1 MKTKL
6 TLTIEKKVIDRA
18 KRYSQK
24 KGRSLSDI
32 VEKHLH
38 DIVSNDKKRKPES
51 SDDHEPSEAFK
62 FLDGCLKGAFPND
75 FDWKEERAKGILEK
89 YWRK

>member
-6 TLTIEKKVIDRA
+6 TLTIDKKVIDRA

-32 VEKHLH
+32 VETYLAE
-38 DIVSNDKKRKPES
+38 IS
-51 SDDHEPSEAFK
+51 SKNYKGNNQIAEVYEASDAFK
-62 FLDGCLKGAFPND
+62 ELDGCLKGVYPD
-75 FDWKEERAKGILEK
+75 DMDWNEERAKGI
-89 YWRK
+89 WRW